1 MVVRLGAGI
10 GGRGAGAQR
19 VGCDSQQGQDVQDG
33 LGLVEGVEVDT
44 GRARIQDSV
53 DET

>member
-10 GGRGAGAQR
+10 GGRGAGPQR
-19 VGCDSQQGQDVQDG
+19 VGRNPQEGQDVQDG

-44 GRARIQDSV
+44 GRACIQDSV